1 MTAIVDAI
9 SRRSFL
15 VTIAAVGGGM
25 AMGLRWSRAL
35 AEDARSAGEPWNKGP
50 AEGELSPWLAIAP
63 DNTVTVRVSTPEI
76 GNGVMTQ
83 AAMTIAEELACDW
96 SMIRVEYMRPERN
109 YAENAGVSRGGFF
122 AFFAGRSTSKDRMK
136 LQLQLG
142 ASARERLKAAAAA
155 RWKVPVTE
163 VTVANSVLT
172 HLNTGR
178 RLKYGD
184 VAADAVSV
192 ELAAEPALK
201 PQSEW
206 TLLGKAAPAKL
217 NNPAIVNGTAI
228 YGMDIVL
235 PDMVYAALR
244 QAPVQGGRLKGY
256 DDSIAKRM
264 PGVLAVVVVDP
275 RETAGLPANTPGFA
289 DLKWPFDATI
299 RSAVQSG
306 IAVVAKHYWQ
316 ARKAVDAIPVEWDD
330 ASGAYWTSTEFIRQ
344 SAIAAIAEAG
354 GDLKKAVG
362 DPSLVDRQDKI
373 VEGIYHTPYCDHATM
388 EPLNGTALC
397 THDRVEVWHPSQHPE
412 IGMWVAAHETGVP
425 PDKVVFH
432 QTYVGGGFGRR
443 IYGDDVR
450 MAVAIAKKYPGKPV
464 HVIWSREESMRQG
477 RYREM
482 STVKIRAGL
491 DKHGIP
497 RAFTARASSE
507 LIAARGVADTPYPL
521 NKNFKIESV
530 SLPLNLM
537 TGAYRG
543 PGYNSNAFFMET
555 FIDEC
560 AHAAGA
566 DPLAYRLKLIE
577 GYADPG
583 WALCLNEA
591 GSKAGW
597 GKRLPR
603 GEGRGI
609 AIANWDGTTICCA
622 ARVKVSTEGMLQVR
636 QLDVAFDTGRIVNR
650 DAVLNQLQ
658 GGTVF
663 GLNMALNEGL
673 SIHGGRVIEGNFDK
687 YPMLRM
693 RDIPQINIHF
703 GALSG
708 ADRFSEIGEAA
719 VGVIGPAIGNAVFAA
734 TGKRLRS
741 TPFRKEDLSWT
752 RLNPGARS
760 APG

>member
-1 MTAIVDAI
+1 MDQIDAI
-9 SRRSFL
+9 SRRAFL
-15 VTIAAVGGGM
+15 VTTAVVGGGM
-25 AMGLRWSRAL
+25 AIGLHWSSSH
-35 AEDARSAGEPWNKGP
+35 AEGAPSTGEPWNKGP
-50 AEGELSPWLAIAP
+50 TGAELSSWIAIAP

-96 SMIRVEYMRPERN
+96 STIRTEYVRPERN
-109 YAENAGVSRGGFF
+109 YAENSGVSRNGFF
-122 AFFAGRSTSKDRMK
+122 VFFSGRSTSKNK
-136 LQLQLG
+136 LNLQLQLG

-155 RWKVPVTE
+155 QWKVPVAQ

-172 HLNTGR
+172 HAKTGR
-178 RLKYGD
+178 TLKYGD
-184 VAADAVSV
+184 VAAKAAAVK
-192 ELAAEPALK
+192 LAAEPMPK

-206 TLLGKAAPAKL
+206 TMLGKAAPTKL

-244 QAPVQGGRLKGY
+244 QAPAQGGRLKRY
-256 DDSIAKRM
+256 DDSAAKRM
-264 PGVLAVVVVDP
+264 PGVLAIVTVDP
-275 RETAGLPANTPGFA
+275 SETIGLSANTPGFA

-306 IAVVAKHYWQ
+306 VAVIAKHYWQ
-316 ARKAVDAIPVEWDD
+316 ARKALDAIQMEWDD
-330 ASGAYWTSTEFIRQ
+330 GPGAQWTSTEFMRESVI
-344 SAIAAIAEAG
+344 SAIAGTG
-354 GDLKKAVG
+354 GKVEKTVG
-362 DPSLVDRQDKI
+362 DPSLVDRQEKI
-373 VEGIYHTPYCDHATM
+373 VEGVYHTPYCDHATM
-388 EPLNGTALC
+388 EPLNSTVLV
-397 THDRVEVWHPSQHPE
+397 TQNRVEVWHPSQHSE
-412 IGMWVAAHETGVP
+412 IGMWVAAHETGLA

-450 MAVAIAKKYPGKPV
+450 MAVAIAKKYPGRPV

-482 STVKIRAGL
+482 VTAKMRAGL
-491 DKHGIP
+491 GKDGIP
-497 RAFTARASSE
+497 LAFTARASSE
-507 LIAARGVADTPYPL
+507 LVAARGIADTPYAL

-530 SLPLNLM
+530 ALPLNLM
-537 TGAYRG
+537 TGPYRG
-543 PGYNSNAFFMET
+543 PGYNSNAFIMET

-566 DPLAYRLKLIE
+566 DPLAYRLKLID

-591 GSKAGW
+591 ASQAGW
-597 GKRLPR
+597 GKKLPP
-603 GEGRGI
+603 GGGQGI
-609 AIANWDGTTICCA
+609 AVSNWDGTTICCVA
-622 ARVKVSTEGMLQVR
+622 TVEISKKGVLKVHRLNI
-636 QLDVAFDTGRIVNR
+636 AFDTGRIVNR

-673 SIHGGRVIEGNFDK
+673 TINNGRVIEGNFDQ

-693 RDIPQINIHF
+693 GDIPTQINIHF

-708 ADRFSEIGEAA
+708 SDRFSEIGEPP

-734 TGKRLRS
+734 IGKRLRS

-752 RLNPGARS
+752 
-760 APG
+760 